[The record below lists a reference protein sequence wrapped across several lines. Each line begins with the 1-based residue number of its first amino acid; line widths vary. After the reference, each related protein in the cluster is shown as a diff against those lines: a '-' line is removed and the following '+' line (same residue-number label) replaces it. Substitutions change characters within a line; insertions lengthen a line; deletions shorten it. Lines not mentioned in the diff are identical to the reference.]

1 MARRRAKQCEL
12 PLDPTAAAVERVRA
26 ATNSRGR
33 PEGEVLA
40 GVLRFLRV
48 LGCVVWRENSG
59 TILIPGPGGERG
71 RALHLAPLGQPDVT
85 ALVPHGRW
93 CPEYLANA
101 RRRCGCPRPWGL
113 MLCVE
118 TKAKGARPTAQQIS
132 RQEHLRQSGALV
144 LTVQSA
150 GDLRDGMRAAGL
162 DVP

>member
-1 MARRRAKQCEL
+1 
-12 PLDPTAAAVERVRA
+12 
-26 ATNSRGR
+26 
-33 PEGEVLA
+33 
-40 GVLRFLRV
+40 
-48 LGCVVWRENSG
+48 
-59 TILIPGPGGERG
+59 
-71 RALHLAPLGQPDVT
+71 
-85 ALVPHGRW
+85 
-93 CPEYLANA
+93 
-101 RRRCGCPRPWGL
+101 